1 MSFNV
6 TLNATGSALIRTN
19 YPGTPYKPGAAWI
32 QTENLQS
39 VGQMLTQFEA
49 LPDQYKQYPVLVAF
63 LWVYTTTQNMVRI
76 YPLRG
81 SFNVDTVTY
90 DTRPDVEYSS
100 YEPYSGD
107 ATFVDADIYSWD
119 DIQYFVKYGFQ
130 IGPYSSSY
138 SNKAIYTAYSSDK
151 KPKIVIS
158 FGDSKVKKI
167 ATNLRSSS
175 YNVSYGT
182 SNRVYWDHANF
193 GGDAFQYP
201 SVVSDTL
208 YWKLETDANWTSVD
222 VTGQSSYLMPAFSPA
237 ADTRVYWYISCT
249 DSNGTTT
256 DTSEQSY
263 KAKAQEPAQI
273 MPPPTLR
280 SPIDKT
286 VDASNKIRFTFL
298 APSPSGNLT
307 SMEFE
312 IQVSGAGTP
321 TWTGSFG
328 NTASYFELPADTL
341 TAGNYQWRGRSYN
354 ADNVAGSWSSWA
366 NFTALAA
373 PPEPF
378 VLVTSDPK
386 PTVTW
391 EADGQEAYQVR
402 IGDYDTGTMYGTETS
417 FTSPAFL
424 PDGEVLAEV
433 RVINRY
439 NLWSPWGSATATI
452 ENNPGSSFPVIS
464 AAVTNDA
471 VLTWSAVT
479 GAVKYHIYRN
489 GEWIAET
496 TETSYT
502 DPWSVG
508 ENEYMIRA
516 ELADYN
522 YADSAPVM
530 LNITVE
536 CPIIK
541 AVNSA
546 EWIPLRYTTDPVSQS
561 GMSQSQTVSF
571 MVLSGSEYPVAE
583 MSPHREQAVQINVAF
598 RHGEEKIFEALL
610 GRECF
615 LKDQYGTA
623 FRGVMASISSSRN
636 RFYTVCTATLRRVA
650 E

>member
-1 MSFNV
+1 MSFDV
-6 TLNATGSALIRTN
+6 TLEASGSALIRYSYRT
-19 YPGTPYKPGAAWI
+19 TPYKPGASWVYNASS
-32 QTENLQS
+32 QTRGS
-39 VGQMLTQFEA
+39 MVTQFEA
-49 LPDQYKQYPVLVAF
+49 LADQYKQYPIIRVSLK
-63 LWVYTTTQNMVRI
+63 LNTTTLNMVEI
-76 YPLRG
+76 VALDT
-81 SFNVDTVTY
+81 SFDVDTVTY
-90 DTRPDVEYSS
+90 DTRPNHGS
-100 YEPYSGD
+100 YWFNQYSGEND
-107 ATFVDADIYSWD
+107 YVIIESSNFD
-119 DIQYFVKYGFQ
+119 DICDFVLRGFETYPANTQYQG
-130 IGPYSSSY
+130 
-138 SNKAIYTAYSSDK
+138 NAIYTAYSSTK
-151 KPKIVIS
+151 KPTLTIT
-158 FGDSKVKKI
+158 FGDEKVKAI
-167 ATNLRSSS
+167 AKNIRTKSSVVTYGERNWVYWEHANS
-175 YNVSYGT
+175 SDDALSFPTVASETLYYKLATDENWTAVDVYGT
-182 SNRVYWDHANF
+182 A
-193 GGDAFQYP
+193 
-201 SVVSDTL
+201 
-208 YWKLETDANWTSVD
+208 
-222 VTGQSSYLMPAFSPA
+222 SYRLPAFTPD
-237 ADTRVYWYISCT
+237 ADTTVSIYVSCT
-249 DSNGTTT
+249 DSNGATTNT
-256 DTSEQSY
+256 RTVTY
-263 KAKAQEPAQI
+263 TAKAQEPAQI

-298 APSPSGNLT
+298 APSPSENLT

-312 IQVSGAGTP
+312 IQESGAGSP

-489 GEWIAET
+489 GQWIAET
-496 TETSYT
+496 TETNYT

-508 ENEYMIRA
+508 ENQYFIRA

-522 YADSAPVM
+522 YADSAPVT
-530 LNITVE
+530 LNVAVSH
-536 CPIIK
+536 PIIRDVH
-541 AVNSA
+541 ADS
-546 EWIPLRYTTDPVSQS
+546 WISLMYTTEPVSQS
-561 GMSQSQTVSF
+561 NMSQSQTVSF
-571 MVLSGSEYPVAE
+571 MILSGSEYPVAE
-583 MSPHREQAVQINVAF
+583 MSPHREQTVQINVAF